1 VRRVVATA
9 ILAVSVV
16 LALASTRPRTGGEP
30 AHHHDVDPISAG
42 LLVLDG
48 AVVLAVVILLIRRPR
63 PR

>member
-1 VRRVVATA
+1 M
-9 ILAVSVV
+9 SVV
-16 LALASTRPRTGGEP
+16 LALASIRPRPGGEP

-42 LLVLDG
+42 LLVVDG